1 MDVDLTPAQP
11 LSELPVEPREYHS
24 FYRTP
29 RFRWWH
35 SAVALGAFII
45 VWGAA
50 VLATTIAVVLYEMLA
65 GGATL
70 EEMAQG
76 LLTPGL
82 FLANNLGIA
91 LAIPVALAV
100 HRAVFGQRAGWLCS
114 IQGRFR
120 WRLLRRFLL
129 VAAVVHLAALASWLA
144 ANGAPDSLRVRPE
157 TPFLLVV
164 VLLTTPLQAAGEEF
178 AFRGLAARAVGS
190 WFYSPA
196 VGLVVATAV
205 TAVLF
210 MLVHR
215 AGDLRL
221 NALYLCL
228 ALTASNSHLA
238 WRGARGGD
246 CATRGIQPHH
256 HAVLAL
262 PRPGGILRSGA
273 GNRRPAGAGTG
284 GRRDPDSR
292 GIALADPTDGHPCPH
307 SPSRA
312 GPIAR

>member
-1 MDVDLTPAQP
+1 M
-11 LSELPVEPREYHS
+11 EPREYHS

-228 ALTASNSHLA
+228 ALTASILT
-238 WRGARGGD
+238 WRGGGLE
-246 CATRGIQPHH
+246 AAIAL
-256 HAVLAL
+256 HAVSNLTTMLFL
-262 PRPGGILRSGA
+262 PFLGLEGFFDRGP
-273 GNRRPAGAGTG
+273 GTG
-284 GRRDPDSR
+284 GQQALAQGVAVILTAAALLWQTRRMGIPVRTAPAAPALSR
-292 GIALADPTDGHPCPH
+292 G
-307 SPSRA
+307 S
-312 GPIAR
+312 